1 MTVGKMYYLATIL
14 SNLSIAAWVILC
26 GLITYIIVTLFI
38 CFDEYYL
45 DDELEKLKKQLKI
58 PLITLVVSLIILIF
72 TPNKE
77 DFLIIAM
84 TKDYKPEQVYKM
96 TKDEIK
102 NSIDYLFK
110 QIKEIKEW
118 ESLKYLL
125 FLKQTTIG

>member
-1 MTVGKMYYLATIL
+1 MTISKMYYLAMILGRLGSMSNVLFFISFVATVFILIGLISLILDKNPKEDIDFTKKIAKTSIIIL
-14 SNLSIAAWVILC
+14 SISLFFKI
-26 GLITYIIVTLFI
+26 IT
-38 CFDEYYL
+38 
-45 DDELEKLKKQLKI
+45 
-58 PLITLVVSLIILIF
+58 PS
-72 TPNKE
+72 KE

-118 ESLKYLL
+118 TKEEL
-125 FLKQTTIG
+125 I

>member
-1 MTVGKMYYLATIL
+1 MTLSKMYYLATIL
-14 SNLSIAAWVILC
+14 NNLSISAWVIIFS
-26 GLITYIIVTLFI
+26 LIVFFIIWTIFT
-38 CFDEYYL
+38 FEYYCS
-45 DDELEKLKKQLKI
+45 DGKIKKFKKDMKI
-58 PLITLVVSLIILIF
+58 PLIALVTSLIIIIF
-72 TPNKE
+72 TPSKE

-118 ESLKYLL
+118 WKIPLRKTHL
-125 FLKQTTIG
+125 TITK